1 MAMDHPQVGPVC
13 VAMAEVKKA
22 QVARSAV
29 GFKHI
34 NDLSKRLNTFSA
46 QSLTVRYRTL

>member
-1 MAMDHPQVGPVC
+1 MVTDHPPVGPLHG
-13 VAMAEVKKA
+13 AMSEVKKA

-46 QSLTVRYRTL
+46 QSPTVQFRTL